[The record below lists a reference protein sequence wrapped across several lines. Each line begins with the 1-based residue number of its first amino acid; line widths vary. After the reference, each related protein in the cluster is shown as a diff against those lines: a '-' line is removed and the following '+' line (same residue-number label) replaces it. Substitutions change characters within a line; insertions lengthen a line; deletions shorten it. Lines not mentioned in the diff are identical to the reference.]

1 MSIRLAAC
9 CYSFNVKEL
18 FKLPTRDFPPITPST
33 ENLNRNFPKQPLL
46 LENLRYFGNW
56 PMTSQ
61 EMSSRSYIISK
72 HITVKAF
79 KNVLTCKDLAALARQ
94 GNSWGRLVGSLITVF
109 SPNPPAQVDWW
120 DSFNAVIWQ
129 NEVSFSQG
137 NWTCKGSHCSRWF
150 PGGDQSL
157 FSESSNF
164 RFVISVSNLSR
175 RSRY

>member
-1 MSIRLAAC
+1 MSTFSVVCRHFILSFVAVLRPRRVSQFYISVVTLDWKLKCSWFLKLFCNYGAAIHDICMYDVPMSIRLAAC

-94 GNSWGRLVGSLITVF
+94 GNS
-109 SPNPPAQVDWW
+109 
-120 DSFNAVIWQ
+120 
-129 NEVSFSQG
+129 
-137 NWTCKGSHCSRWF
+137 
-150 PGGDQSL
+150 
-157 FSESSNF
+157 
-164 RFVISVSNLSR
+164 
-175 RSRY
+175 

>member
-1 MSIRLAAC
+1 MFKNYLNCQHVISLQSRPALRIWIETFPSSPSSSKIYDISVTGQWRHRKWARDLI
-9 CYSFNVKEL
+9 SFL
-18 FKLPTRDFPPITPST
+18 THH
-33 ENLNRNFPKQPLL
+33 
-46 LENLRYFGNW
+46 
-56 PMTSQ
+56 SQ
-61 EMSSRSYIISK
+61 GLQ
-72 HITVKAF
+72 
-79 KNVLTCKDLAALARQ
+79 NVLTCKDLAALARQ

-137 NWTCKGSHCSRWF
+137 NWTRKGSHCSRWF

-164 RFVISVSNLSR
+164 RFVISVSNRSR